1 MHSSLVVWDL
11 HFAQAIIMFTAGEHV
26 DAISRVDDLIAT
38 VRFNAICYVVQA
50 RPYALP
56 HNRHPYRHFYQ
67 AYMHL
72 LLGNS
77 HMESG
82 DYESAIRSFECAR
95 ALMRPYSSEV
105 LSVISLVGLLMAI
118 PHCVETG
125 CDL

>member
-1 MHSSLVVWDL
+1 
-11 HFAQAIIMFTAGEHV
+11 MFTAGGHD
-26 DAISRVDDLIAT
+26 DAISRVDDLI
-38 VRFNAICYVVQA
+38 VMVHFNAICYVVQA
-50 RPYALP
+50 RPYALL

-82 DYESAIRSFECAR
+82 DHESAIRSFQCAR
-95 ALMRPYSSEV
+95 GQMRPYSSEV
-105 LSVISLVGLLMAI
+105 LSVISLVGLLTAI
-118 PHCVETG
+118 PYCVETG